1 MTARGSDGRA
11 DVATVVSDV
20 LADPEGAEGALPALL
35 SALDAADRRTRLQ
48 AAFGVCLVADA
59 AQETVEPLT
68 WRLVDR
74 LADDAENLETRHA
87 LAYLRG
93 RYPDRVRE
101 VLLSIAEAA
110 AEREERS
117 RHVEIS
123 RGFARSDYYGQSAA
137 NRDIGRT
144 RVPGEGA
151 AGPRRIYREEGEAV
165 GGPPVEER
173 DVDPD
178 DLVEAVTGE
187 AEEDGDGDSEAAQ
200 RRDRA
205 EALELAAEAVGLD
218 RIAERSRFDELHLVA
233 PPTEGRYT
241 TVYRTR
247 AVAGTEEEGIAIRT
261 FAVPEENGEAFVAA
275 VGDALDDW
283 AAVDDHDLVAT
294 LYDWG
299 ERPGLWVAT
308 EYADETLYDRVDLE
322 YTDGLWNGLRLAE
335 AVAHTHGRGVVHT
348 GIDPDAVVYPGTTMA
363 DRPVPL
369 LTNVGLL
376 DAVRSFREP
385 SDHLD
390 PRFAAPEYFD
400 RKYGTVDH
408 ATDVYHLGAVL
419 YYLVTGRAPFR
430 GSYEEVRSGVL
441 SSRPPPPSEVN
452 PEVPSWVD
460 EVVAKATAKQKL
472 TRYESATDLV
482 GDLARELGDDA

>member
-11 DVATVVSDV
+11 DVAAVVSDV
-20 LADPEGAEGALPALL
+20 LVDAEGSEGALPALL
-35 SALDAADRRTRLQ
+35 SALDAGDRRTRLQ

-59 AQETVEPLT
+59 APETVEPLT

-87 LAYLRG
+87 LAYLRQ

-101 VLLSIAEAA
+101 VLLSIADAA
-110 AEREERS
+110 AEREERT

-123 RGFARSDYYGQSAA
+123 RGFARSNYYGQSET

-144 RVPGEGA
+144 QVPGEGG

-178 DLVEAVTGE
+178 ALVEALTSGDADDDE
-187 AEEDGDGDSEAAQ
+187 ADSEAAK

-205 EALELAAEAVGLD
+205 EALERAATAVGLD
-218 RIAERSRFDELHLVA
+218 RIAAESRFDELHLVA

-241 TVYRTR
+241 TIYRTR
-247 AVAGTEEEGIAIRT
+247 AVAGGEEEGIAVRT
-261 FAVPEENGEAFVAA
+261 FAVPEEDGDAFVAA
-275 VGDALDDW
+275 VGDALAEW
-283 AAVDDHDLVAT
+283 AAVDGHDLVAT

-299 ERPGLWVAT
+299 EQPGLWIAT
-308 EYADETLYDRVDLE
+308 EYADETLYDRVDLS
-322 YTDGLWNGLRLAE
+322 YTDGLWNALRLAE

-348 GIDPDAVVYPGTTMA
+348 GIDPYNVVYPGTTMA
-363 DRPVPL
+363 DRPAPL

-385 SDHLD
+385 SDYLD

-408 ATDVYHLGAVL
+408 STDVYHLGAVL

-430 GSYEEVRSGVL
+430 GTYEEVRTGVL
-441 SSRPPPPSEVN
+441 SARPPPPSEVN

-460 EVVAKATAKQKL
+460 ELVAKATAKQKL
-472 TRYESATDLV
+472 TRYEAVTDLV
-482 GDLARELGDDA
+482 ADLNRELGDDA